1 MSFLSPLFK
10 TLTINLRY
18 TRAMVEELLKYFLV
32 YISSTVKFIFGPT
45 IGIAYGFNVF
55 ITGSLTVLGMMTS
68 VYVFSFFGNRIRE
81 LITRFLGDKKRKRF
95 TKKNR
100 KFVQIWKKYGVPGVA
115 LLTPIL
121 LTPIGGTIL
130 VNAVGAKREEIIKYM
145 WMSCLFW
152 SYTIT
157 WAVKFASEYRSV
169 ENLNL
174 FAF

>member
-1 MSFLSPLFK
+1 M
-10 TLTINLRY
+10 I
-18 TRAMVEELLKYFLV
+18 EELLKYFLV
-32 YISSTVKFIFGPT
+32 YISSTIKFIFGPT

-55 ITGSLTVLGMMTS
+55 VTGSLTILGMMTS
-68 VYVFSFFGNRIRE
+68 VYVFSFFGDQIRA
-81 LITRFLGDKKRKRF
+81 LISKVFGNKKKQVF

-130 VNAVGAKREEIIKYM
+130 VNAVGAKKEDIIKYM
-145 WMSCLFW
+145 WMSCVLW

-157 WAVKFASEYRSV
+157 WAVKFASGYISV
-169 ENLNL
+169 EDLNFL
-174 FAF
+174 GF